1 MTTDVATN
9 GARPG
14 LTGQQMASF
23 GAQLA
28 IQGMTSA
35 KVAEVTHAIA
45 DAATRAAVES
55 TGAALRAVAEA
66 HDANLLRLADQVRGL
81 PDAPA
86 PGMRDVINGTASRRG
101 YVSREA
107 VLQLV
112 AGLQSVR

>member
-14 LTGQQMASF
+14 LTGHQMASF

-35 KVAEVTHAIA
+35 KVQEITHVIEE
-45 DAATRAAVES
+45 AASRAAVES

-66 HDANLLRLADQVRGL
+66 HDSNLLRLADQVRQL
-81 PDAPA
+81 PDAPT
-86 PGMRDVINGTASRRG
+86 PGVRDMLNGTANRRG
-101 YVSREA
+101 YVSRET
-107 VLQLV
+107 VLQLI